1 VDLYV
6 EVKWDLSLEKF
17 CPGMSNCVL
26 EVEVM
31 TAEELLQ
38 RYTGGEWQ
46 FPGVDL
52 KGTSLRGSQLRG
64 IDLSGADLSGADL
77 SGADLSGADLSGADL
92 SGADLSGALLEKAN
106 LAAAN
111 LNGVMGEFSYQGAFV
126 CRTTSPEGRHIDGP
140 DWL

>member
-1 VDLYV
+1 LSGGEIVDLYV

-77 SGADLSGADLSGADL
+77 SGADLSGA
-92 SGADLSGALLEKAN
+92 LLEKAN